1 MTTQAR
7 ELAKLVNNAG
17 DVNLIDD
24 ITLGSDGALLNF
36 GTDSDVV
43 ITHVADTGLLLN
55 STRQLQ
61 FGDSGTY
68 IHQSADGVLD
78 LVSDTEIEL
87 NATTLDINAN
97 VDISGTLTVAGAL
110 DFGDAVLSNVGAVA
124 LDSISGDADDNT
136 SITFS
141 GSDVITITTGG
152 ETQVT
157 FNNGSILPTTDNDID
172 LGSSSLQFKDAHF
185 HGTVETD
192 ALTIGGTTLAETI
205 ADTVGAMVSS
215 NTETNIAVTYDDS
228 DNTLDFVVGTLNQNT
243 SGSAVSLA
251 NARTIHGVSFNG
263 TADIDLSEPIQDTVG
278 AMFSSN
284 TETGIAATYQDGD
297 GTIDLVIGDDTI
309 VSSMLDTNIAI
320 AGTLGVTG
328 VITASAG
335 FAATDGSTI
344 TVNDNSE
351 NLKLITTDADASEG
365 PILVMYRNSSSP
377 ADNDILGQLSFQGEN
392 SADEKTNYVLIDT
405 TASDVTNGTEDGIF
419 HIQSMTAGTL
429 RARLKLSP
437 TETVFNEDSVDLDF
451 RVEGNGFQNL
461 IFANGATDRVG
472 IGTATPAALLDV
484 QGAVSFASTLS
495 VAGNITQTTGDYLY
509 TGGGNFDIK
518 HNSASQNIVIST
530 TPSGGSATSRVR
542 ITHDGKVGIGTDS
555 PSQTLDVNGTLE
567 TNNLTIAGAQG
578 SDGQLLTSTGS
589 GVGWEDAP
597 ASGPTKGLAI
607 VLGMIF

>member
-7 ELAKLVNNAG
+7 ELAKLVNNSG
-17 DVNLIDD
+17 DVNLVDD

-36 GTDSDVV
+36 GADSDVV

-97 VDISGTLTVAGAL
+97 VDISGTLTVAGNL

-124 LDSISGDADDNT
+124 LDSISGDADANT

-215 NTETNIAVTYDDS
+215 NTETNVTVTYDDS

-284 TETGIAATYQDGD
+284 TETGIAATYEDGD
-297 GTIDLVIGDDTI
+297 GTIDLVIGDNAIVQSMIADNSIDSQMYVDGSIDTAHI
-309 VSSMLDTNIAI
+309 ADSQITVAKMAANSIDSDQYVDGSIDTAHYADNSITGAELADNIDI
-320 AGTLGVTG
+320 AGTLDVTG
-328 VITASAG
+328 
-335 FAATDGSTI
+335 AT
-344 TVNDNSE
+344 
-351 NLKLITTDADASEG
+351 
-365 PILVMYRNSSSP
+365 
-377 ADNDILGQLSFQGEN
+377 
-392 SADEKTNYVLIDT
+392 
-405 TASDVTNGTEDGIF
+405 
-419 HIQSMTAGTL
+419 TL
-429 RARLKLSP
+429 
-437 TETVFNEDSVDLDF
+437 D
-451 RVEGNGFQNL
+451 
-461 IFANGATDRVG
+461 
-472 IGTATPAALLDV
+472 
-484 QGAVSFASTLS
+484 STLS

-518 HNSASQNIVIST
+518 HNVASQNIVIST
-530 TPSGGSATSRVR
+530 TPNGGSATSRMR

-597 ASGPTKGLAI
+597 ASGPSKGLAI